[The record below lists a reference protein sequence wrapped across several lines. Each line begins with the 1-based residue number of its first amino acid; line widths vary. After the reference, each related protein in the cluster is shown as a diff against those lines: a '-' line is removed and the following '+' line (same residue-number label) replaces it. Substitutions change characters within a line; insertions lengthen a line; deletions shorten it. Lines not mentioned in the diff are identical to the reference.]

1 MRCEQESD
9 VSRQSERGQMSDD
22 ANGAEQAGPRSALR
36 VMDILLAVAAE
47 PEGLSLAKLSNR
59 LKLPKTSVFS
69 LLRALEGGGYL
80 RSHDGRFTLGDQAL
94 KLGASLGQARSFP
107 KCARPVLEWLARETE
122 ETILLGVLSEE
133 GHEISYVDVIESEKP
148 LRFAVRVGNRRPLY
162 CTAAG
167 KVILAFSPKSFQ
179 TKYLAQTKFVKFTN
193 DTSTKDELVAM
204 FPEIRRRAVVFDANG
219 IIDGATGIASPC
231 FDDAGL
237 VSCSITI
244 AGPTSRLQT
253 TREKIEQLAFKGAA
267 QISEI
272 LGYRGPYPPAEERDE
287 AGKRRKK

>member
-1 MRCEQESD
+1 
-9 VSRQSERGQMSDD
+9 MSDGTD
-22 ANGAEQAGPRSALR
+22 GTEQASGPRSALR

-47 PEGLSLAKLSNR
+47 PEGLSLAKLSDR

-80 RSHDGRFTLGDQAL
+80 RGHDGRYGLGDQAL

-167 KVILAFSPKSFQ
+167 KVMLAFSPKSFQ

-231 FDDAGL
+231 FDEAGL

-244 AGPTSRLQT
+244 AGPTSRLLA
-253 TREKIEQLAFKGAA
+253 TRERIERLTLKGAEQL
-267 QISEI
+267 SEI
-272 LGYRGPYPPAEERDE
+272 LGYRGVYPPPDPPEERE
-287 AGKRRKK
+287 KAGKRKK